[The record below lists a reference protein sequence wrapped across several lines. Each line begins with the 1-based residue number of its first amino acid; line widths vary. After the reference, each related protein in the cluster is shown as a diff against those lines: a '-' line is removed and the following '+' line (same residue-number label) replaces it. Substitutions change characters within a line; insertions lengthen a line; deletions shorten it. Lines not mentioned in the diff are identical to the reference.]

1 MKIVGLAACPTGI
14 AHTYMAQAAIE
25 KECEKRGFE
34 YKVETQGSMG
44 IENELEQDEID
55 NADVV
60 IFAVSISVE
69 NEDRFDEKKDEG
81 KVYIVDPSDLL
92 KNPEKHINEAMELAK

>member
-1 MKIVGLAACPTGI
+1 MNIVAVAACPTGI

-25 KECEKRGFE
+25 KECKKRGIDV
-34 YKVETQGSMG
+34 KVETQGSMG

-60 IFAVSISVE
+60 IFAVAIAVE
-69 NEDRFDEKKDEG
+69 DEDRFDEKKNEG
-81 KVYIVDPSDLL
+81 KVLYVEPGELL
-92 KNPEKHINEAMELAK
+92 KKPEKYIDEAVALI